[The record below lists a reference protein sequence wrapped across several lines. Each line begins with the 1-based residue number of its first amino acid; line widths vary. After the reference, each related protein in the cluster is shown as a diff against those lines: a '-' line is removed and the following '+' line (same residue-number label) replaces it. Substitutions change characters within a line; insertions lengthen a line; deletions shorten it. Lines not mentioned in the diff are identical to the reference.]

1 MSKLEEKVNYT
12 LNAVEILQIMFYE
25 VQCHIFHFKTMFYLQ
40 KLVAVFLC
48 ISMLQK
54 ITWMSLGCL

>member
-54 ITWMSLGCL
+54 IT